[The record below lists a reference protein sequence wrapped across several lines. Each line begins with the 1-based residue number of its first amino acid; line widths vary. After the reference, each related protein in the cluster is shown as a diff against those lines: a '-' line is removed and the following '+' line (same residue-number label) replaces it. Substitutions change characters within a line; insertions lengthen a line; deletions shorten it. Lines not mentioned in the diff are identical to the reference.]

1 MHILKSQ
8 IFSSMFSSKRLVV
21 ELIAGPCSVLSEFF
35 YVICVRSDIDLF
47 ARGHPA
53 VSGPF

>member
-8 IFSSMFSSKRLVV
+8 IFSSMISSKRLVV